1 MFFFKYRLVVLLII
15 DLLFFSANI
24 CAQNAPQIYIR
35 PLSVNGLQ
43 GIHSYAYGQANGK
56 WLIAGGRT
64 DGLHQRQPF
73 SAFDQENRNTQLIVI
88 DPTLQQQ
95 WSVPLS
101 NLSTNLQ
108 EQLSAT
114 NAQFYQNENYLYIIG
129 GYGYSPSLDEH
140 ITFPKIIALDVPNII
155 NAIINNQPIE
165 NYFRQFV
172 NEDFAVTGGK
182 IGKINNK
189 YYLVGGHRF
198 DGAYNPMGPN
208 HGPGFEQEYT
218 NKIKKFNLFDNG
230 ADIYLDD
237 YEEISDSIAFHR
249 RDYNMLPQILPDNT
263 EALTAFSGVFQYNAN
278 IPYLHCTEINSTT
291 YTINNTFAQYYN
303 HYHCPVL
310 PAYSQNDKQMHNI
323 FFGGIAQYYDSLGIL
338 VQNSD
343 VPFVKTIARITRDEN
358 GNLSEH
364 KLPIEMPNL
373 LGAGAELILNENL
386 PLYPN
391 GVLKLDSITA
401 DTTLIGHILGG
412 IASSAPNVFWEN
424 TGNQSNASAQLF
436 QVFVIKNNSTP
447 TNHPINEQS
456 TNGLQM
462 QVFPNPNK
470 SIFSIQFFNQSNN
483 SIDLSISDPKGTIL
497 LQEKFQNLPI
507 GYNIIQKNIE
517 NIQNGG
523 TYWVSLSNEHY
534 KATQKIIVEQ

>member
-1 MFFFKYRLVVLLII
+1 MSFAKYRPLALLII
-15 DLLFFSANI
+15 SLLPFSANL
-24 CAQNAPQIYIR
+24 CAQNAPQIDIR
-35 PLSVNGLQ
+35 PLTISGLP

-73 SAFDQENRNTQLIVI
+73 AAFDQENRNVQLIVI
-88 DPTLQQQ
+88 DPELQQH
-95 WSVPLS
+95 WNVPLS
-101 NLSTNLQ
+101 SLSNNLQ

-114 NAQFYQNENYLYIIG
+114 NAQFYQNENYLYIFG
-129 GYGYSPSLDEH
+129 GYGYSPSLDQH
-140 ITFPKIIALDVPNII
+140 ITFPKIIAIDVPNLI

-172 NEDFAVTGGK
+172 NENFAVTGGK

-208 HGPGFEQEYT
+208 HGTGFEQKYT
-218 NKIKKFNLFDNG
+218 NKIKKFNLFDDG
-230 ADIYLDD
+230 TDIYLDN
-237 YEEISDSIAFHR
+237 YEEISDSLAFHR

-263 EALTAFSGVFQYNAN
+263 EALTAFSGVFQYTAN
-278 IPYLHCTEINSTT
+278 VPYLNCTEINSTS
-291 YTINNTFAQYYN
+291 YAINNTFAQYYN
-303 HYHCPVL
+303 HYHCPAL
-310 PAYSQNDKQMHNI
+310 PAYSQNDRQMHNI

-343 VPFVKTIARITRDEN
+343 VPFVKTIARVTRDQN

-424 TGNQSNASAQLF
+424 TGNQSNASTQIF
-436 QVFVIKNNSTP
+436 QVFVIKNSTTS
-447 TNHPINEQS
+447 TNHYLNQQS
-456 TNGLQM
+456 INGLQM

-470 SIFSIQFFNQSNN
+470 GIFSIQFFNPKNN
-483 SIDLSISDPKGTIL
+483 PIELNILDQKGTVL
-497 LQEKFQNLPI
+497 LQEKLQNLTI
-507 GYNIIQKNIE
+507 GNNIIQKNIE

-523 TYWVSLSNEHY
+523 IYWISLSNEYY
-534 KATQKIIVEQ
+534 KATQKIIVEP